1 MFLKQNLAALEKKN
15 PTLASLVRSAA
26 VTGRYKMTKS
36 QRKDGA
42 PNLLDMK
49 INRNYYNSID
59 PLMVAEK
66 DIDFRNIH
74 LPNLAIFLGFGA
86 GYHASA
92 YVKKYPQSNILIIEQ
107 DPELLHTVFTNMLL
121 TDLISA
127 PNVAFLGVL
136 EPRSLYPA
144 MFDFFNLNANLT
156 YLKSLNVIDIPQ
168 ALEANQSYYLTII
181 RNVKEAIAGV
191 LTLYGNDPYDSL
203 LGIKFT
209 LRNIA
214 TIIDNPGI
222 KELEGIFKG
231 KPGVVVATGPS
242 LNKNVELLEKIYNKA
257 VIVGADA
264 SAKVLKKHG
273 LKPAHMITSLE
284 RVISTSRLFEGLT
297 EEDTKDSFLS
307 ACPVVVPETYANF
320 PGEKIIVYRN
330 FATFK
335 WLDIPKGILDIGP
348 SSANMAF
355 KILEFLGCSPIILI
369 GQDLAFGENNVSHA
383 EGFHYGV
390 DSETKYFNAQHLVEG
405 NYTEK
410 IATTPVW
417 YQFLKHYE
425 RDISNYNGQVINST
439 EGGAKIHGAILMPF
453 AEAIEKFITDD
464 IAPIATIR
472 KNLKYNTKKI
482 KQNQVSE
489 VLNKLYHA
497 LEFCN
502 ELTGE
507 CRKGV
512 EMANQFAYI
521 LRDAGAEPSTETQE
535 ELNLMLEKI
544 AEFRNVFNKQDFYL
558 ILMHY
563 VQSFYIKACM
573 DINAI
578 RFSNPPSFAVNVH
591 LAIKYQELYSVIAGL
606 TEKIVEEFNV
616 SIQLLEKYKKELE
629 S

>member
-15 PTLASLVRSAA
+15 PTLASLIKNAPT
-26 VTGRYKMTKS
+26 TGRYKMTKS

-42 PNLLDMK
+42 PTLLDMK

-59 PLMVAEK
+59 PMLVAEK
-66 DIDFRNIH
+66 DINNRNIN
-74 LPNLAIFLGFGA
+74 LPNLAVFLGFGA
-86 GYHASA
+86 GYQATA
-92 YVKKYPQSNILIIEQ
+92 YIKKYPESNILIVEQ
-107 DPELLHTVFTNMLL
+107 DSELLKTVFSNILL
-121 TDLISA
+121 TDLIAA
-127 PNVAFLGVL
+127 PNVKILGVID
-136 EPRSLYPA
+136 PHGLYPA
-144 MFDFFNLNANLT
+144 LFDFFNMNVNLT
-156 YLKSLNVIDIPQ
+156 FLKSLNVIDIPQ
-168 ALEANQSYYLTII
+168 ALEANQTYYLSII
-181 RNVKEAIAGV
+181 RAVKEAIAGV

-242 LNKNVELLEKIYNKA
+242 LNKNVELLEKIYDKA

-284 RVISTSRLFEGLT
+284 RVIATSKLFDGLT
-297 EEDTKDSFLS
+297 EEDVKDSFLS

-355 KILEFLGCSPIILI
+355 KILEFFGCDPIILI
-369 GQDLAFGENNVSHA
+369 GQDLAYGENNVSHA

-390 DSETKYFNAQHLVEG
+390 DSDKKYFNAEHLIEG

-410 IATTPVW
+410 VATTPYW

-425 RDISNYNGQVINST
+425 RDISNYKGQVINST
-439 EGGAKIHGAILMPF
+439 EGGAKIRGTTLMPF
-453 AEAIEKFITDD
+453 AEAIEKYISED
-464 IAPIATIR
+464 IAPIPTIR
-472 KNLKYNTKKI
+472 KNLKYSTKKV

-502 ELTGE
+502 ELMDE
-507 CRKGV
+507 CKKGV
-512 EMANQFAYI
+512 ELANQFAYT
-521 LRDAGAEPSTETQE
+521 LRDAGAEPTIETQE
-535 ELNLMLEKI
+535 ELNIVLEKI
-544 AEFRNVFNKQDFYL
+544 AEFRKVFNKQDFYL

-606 TEKIVEEFNV
+606 TEKIVEEFKV
-616 SIQLLEKYKKELE
+616 SIELLEKYKKELE
-629 S
+629 V